1 MNVKRVFGLATI
13 LGVSVVVMSPAG
25 SAVAR
30 VRSCGELRGA
40 QVAILHGP
48 VKCHTARGVLSYA
61 LGHHRG
67 NGPGSPK
74 GWECFRIAGD
84 PRWSGIECISPPG
97 EEYPRNHIADR
108 ERL

>member
-1 MNVKRVFGLATI
+1 MKRIHILATV
-13 LGVSVVVMSPAG
+13 LCACFVVISHTG
-25 SAVAR
+25 IAVAN
-30 VRSCGELRGA
+30 VRSCGELHGA

-48 VKCHTARGVLSYA
+48 VKCHTARGVLTYA
-61 LGHHRG
+61 LNHHWG

-84 PRWSGIECISPPG
+84 PHWTGIECISPPG
-97 EEYPRNHIADR
+97 EEYPRNHIEDR